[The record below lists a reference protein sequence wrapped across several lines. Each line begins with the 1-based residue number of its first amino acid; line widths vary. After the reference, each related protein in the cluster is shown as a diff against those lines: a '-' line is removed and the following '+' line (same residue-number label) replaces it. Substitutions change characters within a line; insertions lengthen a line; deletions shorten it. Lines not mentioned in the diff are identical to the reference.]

1 MICFWTKNIL
11 GVFWFI
17 FGTNLG
23 IKIEA
28 YYLYIGKYGK
38 FANLSSI
45 KRVSEILKFC
55 RFFLDLNQKKLG
67 WLRFVKFHGFQHLMT
82 FVDFFSLTYI
92 DIFWL
97 EYIHFA
103 NLFHVYRQKNHQ
115 NAQFS
120 YFLNFQW
127 YISLILDLSINPQTF
142 LLFPI
147 FWLLSGIYGAA
158 DQAFRLMEIGA
169 TLQKEILL
177 RFLNAPKVWI
187 RWYGL

>member
-1 MICFWTKNIL
+1 
-11 GVFWFI
+11 
-17 FGTNLG
+17 
-23 IKIEA
+23 
-28 YYLYIGKYGK
+28 
-38 FANLSSI
+38 
-45 KRVSEILKFC
+45 
-55 RFFLDLNQKKLG
+55 
-67 WLRFVKFHGFQHLMT
+67 MT
-82 FVDFFSLTYI
+82 FCGFFSLTYI
-92 DIFWL
+92 HIFWL

-177 RFLNAPKVWI
+177 RFLNAPKV
-187 RWYGL
+187 